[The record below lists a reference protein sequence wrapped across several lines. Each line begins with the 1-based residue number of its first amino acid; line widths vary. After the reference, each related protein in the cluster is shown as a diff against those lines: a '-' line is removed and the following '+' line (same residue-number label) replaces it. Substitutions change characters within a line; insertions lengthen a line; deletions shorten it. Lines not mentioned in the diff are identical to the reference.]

1 MKNLGDRARRFLSQ
15 HIHEQ
20 QPEGSRQY
28 TPPQPQYPGEE
39 EDAPPQQFGAYAGQG
54 QPHPSYPGE
63 PPNLQPQNSQGS
75 TATPPPTPGSGGRPI
90 ATRGVVPPNPYYTP
104 PQGDRPQEGTTH
116 AYPPGGSQT
125 QEPYPP
131 QGYLPQQQ
139 GGGGFLGGM
148 GGGLL
153 SGLAGGLAGS
163 MIGNAIFG
171 DHGQT
176 EVAAP
181 REEIINFSE
190 EAPQGVQDPNA
201 GFDPNTGGWDSAG
214 GSWDNPSADWGD
226 GGGGDTFG
234 GDGGGWV

>member
-1 MKNLGDRARRFLSQ
+1 MKNLGDLARRFLSP

-20 QPEGSRQY
+20 QPERRRQY

-39 EDAPPQQFGAYAGQG
+39 EHAQPQQLDAYVGQG
-54 QPHPSYPGE
+54 QPHSSYPGE
-63 PPNLQPQNSQGS
+63 PPNLQPQNFQESA
-75 TATPPPTPGSGGRPI
+75 ATPPPTPGSGGRPI
-90 ATRGVVPPNPYYTP
+90 ATRLVVPPNPYYTP
-104 PQGDRPQEGTTH
+104 AQGDRPQGGTPH
-116 AYPPGGSQT
+116 AYPPGGSQA

-181 REEIINFSE
+181 REEIINFHE

-234 GDGGGWV
+234 GDDGGWI

>member
-39 EDAPPQQFGAYAGQG
+39 EDTPPQQLGAYAGQG
-54 QPHPSYPGE
+54 QPHPVYPGE

-104 PQGDRPQEGTTH
+104 PSGNRLQGDTPQT
-116 AYPPGGSQT
+116 YPPHGPQP
-125 QEPYPP
+125 QAPYPP
-131 QGYLPQQQ
+131 QGYSPQQQ
-139 GGGGFLGGM
+139 GGGGFLSGM

-171 DHGQT
+171 NHGQT

-181 REEIINFSE
+181 HEGIISDE
-190 EAPQGVQDPNA
+190 QAWQGMQDPDA
-201 GFDPNTGGWDSAG
+201 GSDPDAGGWDSTG
-214 GSWDNPSADWGD
+214 GSWDNPGADWGD
-226 GGGGDTFG
+226 VGGGDTFG
-234 GDGGGWV
+234 GDDGGWI